1 MTGNHFILCEDEI
14 PIVVP
19 KRMMVIAGHPDD
31 ELISCGGTILKYQ
44 ELGTEISVV
53 VATTGL
59 GGYAKKE
66 HKTNILDQRETELE
80 RVAEVLKC
88 ELIELKYN
96 DLVVERKKISKFTT

>member
-1 MTGNHFILCEDEI
+1 MTDKRIIFCDEEI

-19 KRMMVIAGHPDD
+19 KRMMILAGHPDD

-44 ELGTEISVV
+44 ELGTEVTVV
-53 VATTGL
+53 IATTGL

-66 HKTNILDQRETELE
+66 HKKTILDQRETELQ

-88 ELIELKYN
+88 TFIELGYS
-96 DLVVERKKISKFTT
+96 DLIVNRKKISKFH